1 MKRELAYQLERT
13 VTIRAHRD
21 LVFRYFTDSARWASW
36 WGEGSTI
43 EPHVGGRV
51 VIRYPGGTEAVGEVV
66 ELRPPERIAFTYGY
80 SKGTP
85 VAPGESQVT
94 IRLEAIRDGTRLHL
108 SHAFADAA
116 IMQEHTQGWRYQL
129 SLFANVVANELHR
142 GATAT
147 VDQWFAMWSNPN
159 DDARSRELDQLVTS
173 HVSMQDRF
181 SAIQGIADLRAH
193 LDAVHRFMPGFELR
207 RDGDVRHCQGYV
219 LASWIGRGSDG
230 QTHATGSTVFTLT
243 ADARIES
250 VTGFWTT

>member
-207 RDGDVRHCQGYV
+207 RDGDVRHCQGTV
-219 LASWIGRGSDG
+219 LAAWTATGPDGKERGRGTNVFSLRPDG
-230 QTHATGSTVFTLT
+230 L
-243 ADARIES
+243 IEG
-250 VTGFWTT
+250 VVGFWKT